1 MNAIKA
7 ARYMAEYWKY
17 YAEKKGIKALLALNK
32 ALDILGL
39 KDKPKESPA
48 HVAEEP
54 AAYVVSEQR
63 NGHLYA
69 FDATRTKTQRQR
81 DNDAAISL
89 IRKVDS
95 GEIGADSLTSA
106 DKALLAKYSGNGGG
120 IKGADGKV
128 GSAHEYYTPKD
139 VAVEMWAA
147 LEGMGFS
154 GGRVLDPCS
163 GSGVFGATSPANA
176 LVDNVELDY
185 TSAKV
190 NELVNGKA
198 GYTVA
203 NMPFEA
209 YAARTDDNV
218 FDAVCTNVPFAP
230 KANRAFK
237 NDDKKYQNATLHG
250 YFILRALDKLKY
262 GGLAAFIVPTA
273 VLEGKGKDAKLRL
286 ATAFKAEFLGAYRL
300 PNKVF
305 ELGATGAD
313 VATDIIFF
321 RKYSKEATERIE
333 ELQTSNPAILTEANV
348 LRDDFL
354 KGRWFKLAE
363 HKKFIFGEERQVE
376 DQRWG
381 GIVTKVI
388 NEQSISN
395 IAKGIKP
402 FGASAINW
410 ELLEAAE
417 SSPIVYTDGDIVNQ
431 NGQTF
436 EYRDGEFVPVVVSSN
451 EAESEANDV
460 VDKLETPYRAFMN
473 GITYDRTAAALAYLK
488 ETDNMFGI
496 PQWANDAVA
505 SVAGVPENK
514 QAKQWRLILT
524 ALSVKTLLEE
534 NSGEPFDY
542 LDASPELSEAMKER
556 AAADKSLSA
565 DLRNVIAAMKAHYS
579 KKDGYSLVWQGKNQA
594 VEKEFTTEQRV
605 EALKYKTNSLVMG
618 LEEMKEIDPS
628 FDVLTND
635 DYVCSA
641 DGNIIMRADDYFT
654 GNVAAVMRDL
664 DARIANAANDDIRA
678 KLSRMKATAME
689 RVTVRDVSKLQFDLR
704 SPFITLQEK
713 AFWIENMTLQPKP
726 SVTIIDGEL
735 KIEHNGGNDKNEITS
750 KHKLLNRIGMYI
762 RNGQLSLGGDSIKL
776 YKADGKQMNDQEKGV
791 FGREFLFELN
801 TRFDIWVRSNQAI
814 QDRLEKAANDPESLY
829 FDRIEDNAPLSIEGM
844 NNDDWKLHGYQA
856 SWVRQQA
863 REFGGINAYGV
874 GLGKAQPLTAK
885 VLTPEGWKLM
895 GDLKVGDLV
904 VAHDGTFTPI
914 TAIYPQGKKEIFEV
928 VFSDGAKTEC
938 CDEHLWLTQTKT
950 DRSRYQYQKSV
961 GHTVP
966 KFGGTVKQLSEI
978 RQTLIKGKRTKN
990 HKIPMVGMI
999 DLPAR
1004 ELPIHP
1010 YLFGVVLGDGC
1021 LSDDGAVVTTPEAYI
1036 VNRMNQ
1042 IVFDEYQ
1049 GDVTVNAM
1057 KCKGRCASYRLS
1069 KRQGIKQNPLL
1080 TRLRDYGLMGVVSDE
1095 KFIPKEYLTAS
1106 YEQRLDL
1113 LHGLMDTD
1121 GYVSKDGYTVQ
1132 FYSTSDNLADSVIEL
1147 VQSFGGN
1154 ALKKVK
1160 KANYKKNGIVVD
1172 CKDCWVVTIRM
1183 PAEISPFSLPRK
1195 ADRVKPKSKYQPY
1208 RYIVAVNSVGEKEAQ
1223 CIQIEHDDHLY
1234 ITDDYIVTHNTFS
1247 ALSAV
1252 QYAHSVGTKKKTLFV
1267 LPKNVFSNWHKEIN
1281 GNENRAGCYTRETAS
1296 RCLWV
1301 GVDFDKG
1308 FNYKS
1313 SNNARD
1319 LNRILENQHD
1329 KVFMT
1334 YETFKSIPLS
1344 EETVEQY
1351 LAYLRKSDK
1360 AFAEN
1365 ELKAMDEKSE
1375 ARLADLVALF
1385 TTRDK
1390 NEASPKFEMMGFDS
1404 IVIDEAHAMKNGKQ
1418 VFEFGAN
1425 TRGLGNIS
1433 SPSALAL
1440 DTLAKTWYIRG
1451 KNDTRNDGVLA
1462 LTATPITNS
1471 PLEIYTMLTLAKG
1484 EDFVKS
1490 QVLGVD
1496 GADGFMKAV
1505 CRIENVEDVNIEGK
1519 YVGTDMLVGL
1529 NNVELLRGV
1538 LRGAA
1543 EIKNAKDVAL
1553 AAFVPDGVEEKVSI
1567 QCPDDLKAQLDLQ
1580 IKDYNF
1586 ARQFVK
1592 ENFPITY
1599 GEEEINSYERA
1610 VEISVAISQRYGQP
1624 IQQVGQPFSL
1634 IHKMNVM
1641 LTDPELYDGG
1651 TFYKFD
1657 DDARANVEKAVE
1669 DFNKKAYKEKVTRLS
1684 KYTDRANVVKELIK
1698 KDEDGNIRNIEY
1710 TVKITA
1716 EIDDVEN
1723 RVVIDST
1730 DFGTIAKFEDLLD
1743 KHQAD
1748 VDVNG
1753 TVKFAALIANMKNE
1767 NAHIRADAKQAAKG
1781 YAKQIVFN
1789 EHLGSHFKMR
1799 RLIAKGVG
1807 IPASKI
1813 QFISGAAETADAKKY
1828 DILETQNGFNAAGE
1842 ENKYCVII
1850 ANEKAEVGINLQIGC
1865 QAIHH
1870 VNIRWTP
1877 DSITQRNGRGQ
1888 RQGNITGK
1896 VNIYYYEADGTF
1908 DMYRRSLVNSKAS
1921 WIDSLMSGDASS
1933 VDMSNMTNEQ
1943 LAQVIDTMSNG
1954 GDLESLMK
1962 AKDEAEK
1969 AARIKQHKA
1978 RQVLAIKNIKGAMRW
1993 LDRNQSA
2000 AGYLE
2005 NEGDKLI
2012 EQLKRFIT
2020 QGKKVLKCFETGA
2033 SPKSFGNNLNNL
2045 KGLAGLVNESI
2056 GRLKGA
2062 FSDKASHFDFID
2074 VESKYSEYLAI
2085 YSDGKEAEGK
2095 IAVRNAIDEWV
2106 KTASS
2111 YFDVMDTVLGRQMK
2125 VEGLSLAEKSFAAER
2140 KMYEDQVNGARKQ
2153 LEAMAANDKDGYG
2166 YGQKA
2171 IETAINDE
2179 MFDVD
2184 GDMMVV
2190 GMPVIVD
2197 NSKMGFI
2204 TLIQSIGWG
2213 SDKGKHTVRVM
2224 QSDLQDDGKYK
2235 LNSVTYTAENTKN
2248 IRYLNS
2254 PDAEDAVLE
2263 DLAKAV
2269 IDMGEDHY
2277 LAEQV
2282 LNKFPRVREFF
2293 PDSYQSPIY
2302 FDLSQNTLKSP
2313 LFPLVIS
2320 DASGIEVLERMKA
2333 KQDELIGE
2341 VTYINSSTLQ
2351 FERGEEYIGNNSFG
2365 REALLNILIEN
2376 GMELPNGIPSGL
2388 LDSAF
2393 HQYGLS
2399 TRLHVGNIFDAYM
2412 KNASDFND
2420 DHVYQSAK
2428 ELYEQKM
2435 KERVLLSDG
2444 KSKIVGLN
2452 EKQAAVMGLLMAIA
2466 EVVNNI
2472 GVKDANFNPNLKAV
2486 GMDTSNVYLETLG
2499 GSRYMVESVSG
2510 MVSRLKERW
2519 SEETKVKVGGYVNL
2533 VGNTYQLNQK
2543 VGIKQV
2549 CIDKGFEYGFSGDG
2563 RKIGGKIDYD
2573 KIRGVEFAPKS
2584 WVIET
2589 AAWEYIKSIASPELL
2604 EGVQAIEL

>member
-48 HVAEEP
+48 PVAEEP
-54 AAYVVSEQR
+54 AADTVSEQR

-95 GEIGADSLTSA
+95 GEISADSLTSA

-139 VAVEMWAA
+139 VAAEMWAA

-333 ELQTSNPAILTEANV
+333 ELQASNPAILTEANV

-436 EYRDGEFVPVVVSSN
+436 EYRDGEFVPVAVSSN

-473 GITYDRTAAALAYLK
+473 GITYDRAAAALAYLK
-488 ETDNMFGI
+488 QTDNMFGI

-524 ALSVKTLLEE
+524 ALSVKALLEE

-542 LDASPELSEAMKER
+542 LNAHPELSEAMKER

-594 VEKEFTTEQRV
+594 AAKEFTTEQRV

-618 LEEMKEIDPS
+618 LDEMKEIDPS

-689 RVTVRDVSKLQFDLR
+689 RVTIRDVSKLQFDLR

-713 AFWIENMTLQPKP
+713 AFWIENMTLHPKP

-735 KIEHNGGNDKNEITS
+735 KIEHNGGNDKNERTS

-776 YKADGKQMNDQEKGV
+776 YKADGTQMNDQEKGV

-863 REFGGINAYGV
+863 CEFGGINAHGV
-874 GLGKAQPLTAK
+874 GLGK
-885 VLTPEGWKLM
+885 
-895 GDLKVGDLV
+895 
-904 VAHDGTFTPI
+904 
-914 TAIYPQGKKEIFEV
+914 
-928 VFSDGAKTEC
+928 
-938 CDEHLWLTQTKT
+938 
-950 DRSRYQYQKSV
+950 
-961 GHTVP
+961 
-966 KFGGTVKQLSEI
+966 
-978 RQTLIKGKRTKN
+978 
-990 HKIPMVGMI
+990 
-999 DLPAR
+999 
-1004 ELPIHP
+1004 
-1010 YLFGVVLGDGC
+1010 
-1021 LSDDGAVVTTPEAYI
+1021 
-1036 VNRMNQ
+1036 
-1042 IVFDEYQ
+1042 
-1049 GDVTVNAM
+1049 
-1057 KCKGRCASYRLS
+1057 
-1069 KRQGIKQNPLL
+1069 
-1080 TRLRDYGLMGVVSDE
+1080 
-1095 KFIPKEYLTAS
+1095 
-1106 YEQRLDL
+1106 
-1113 LHGLMDTD
+1113 
-1121 GYVSKDGYTVQ
+1121 
-1132 FYSTSDNLADSVIEL
+1132 
-1147 VQSFGGN
+1147 
-1154 ALKKVK
+1154 
-1160 KANYKKNGIVVD
+1160 
-1172 CKDCWVVTIRM
+1172 
-1183 PAEISPFSLPRK
+1183 
-1195 ADRVKPKSKYQPY
+1195 
-1208 RYIVAVNSVGEKEAQ
+1208 
-1223 CIQIEHDDHLY
+1223 
-1234 ITDDYIVTHNTFS
+1234 TFS

-1553 AAFVPDGVEEKVSI
+1553 AAFVPDGAEEKVSI

-1698 KDEDGNIRNIEY
+1698 KDEDGNIRSIEY

-1730 DFGTIAKFEDLLD
+1730 DFGTIAKFEDLLE

-1842 ENKYCVII
+1842 ENKYCIII

-1908 DMYRRSLVNSKAS
+1908 DMYRRSLVNGKAS
-1921 WIDSLMSGDASS
+1921 WIDSLMSGDSTS

-2005 NEGDKLI
+2005 NEGDKLM

-2062 FSDKASHFDFID
+2062 FSDQASHFDFID

-2111 YFDVMDTVLGRQMK
+2111 YFDVLDTFLGKQMK

-2171 IETAINDE
+2171 IETAIKDE

-2184 GDMMVV
+2184 GDMMVE

-2204 TLIQSIGWG
+2204 TMIQKIGWG

-2235 LNSVTYTAENTKN
+2235 LNSVTYTAEKTKN

-2254 PDAEDAVLE
+2254 HDAEDAVLE
-2263 DLAKAV
+2263 DLAKGV
-2269 IDMGEDHY
+2269 IDMGEDNF
-2277 LAEQV
+2277 LSLQV
-2282 LNKFPRVREFF
+2282 LGRYPRVREFF
-2293 PDSYQSPIY
+2293 PESYQSPIY

-2365 REALLNILIEN
+2365 REALLNILLEN

-2393 HQYGLS
+2393 YQYGLS

-2466 EVVNNI
+2466 EVINNI
-2472 GVKDANFNPNLKAV
+2472 GVKTANFNPNLKAV
-2486 GMDTSNVYLETLG
+2486 GMDTSNVYLETMG
-2499 GSRYMVESVSG
+2499 GSRYRVESVSG

-2519 SEETKVKVGGYVNL
+2519 SEETKVKIGGYVNL
-2533 VGNTYQLNQK
+2533 VGNTYPLNQK

-2573 KIRGVEFAPKS
+2573 KIRGVEFTPKS

-2589 AAWEYIKSIASPELL
+2589 AAWEYIKSVASPELL

>member
-39 KDKPKESPA
+39 KDKPKEPS
-48 HVAEEP
+48 EP
-54 AAYVVSEQR
+54 IAVEPETNTAGEQR

-81 DNDAAISL
+81 DNDAAIEL

-95 GEIGADSLTSA
+95 GEISAENLTSA

-139 VAVEMWAA
+139 VAAEMWAA

-190 NELVNGKA
+190 NELVNGKT
-198 GYTVA
+198 GYTVK

-209 YAARTDDNV
+209 YAAQTDDNV

-273 VLEGKGKDAKLRL
+273 VLEGKGKDEKLRL

-333 ELQTSNPAILTEANV
+333 ELQASNPAVLTEANV

-402 FGASAINW
+402 FGESAINW

-436 EYRDGEFVPVVVSSN
+436 EYRNGEFVPVAVSSN

-460 VDKLETPYRAFMN
+460 VNKLETPYRAFMD
-473 GITYDRTAAALAYLK
+473 GVTYDRAAAALAYLK
-488 ETDNMFGI
+488 QTDNMFGI
-496 PQWANDAVA
+496 PQWANEAVA
-505 SVAGVPENK
+505 AVAGVAENK

-524 ALSVKTLLEE
+524 ALSVKSMLEE

-542 LDASPELSEAMKER
+542 LSAYPELSEAMKER
-556 AAADKSLSA
+556 AAADKSLPT
-565 DLRNVIAAMKAHYS
+565 DLRNVVAAMKAHYS

-594 VEKEFTTEQRV
+594 AAKEFTTGQRV
-605 EALKYKTNSLVMG
+605 EALKYNTNSLVMG
-618 LEEMKEIDPS
+618 IDDMKEIDPS
-628 FDVLTND
+628 FDAITND
-635 DYVCSA
+635 DYICSA
-641 DGNIIMRADDYFT
+641 DGNHIMRADDYFS

-664 DARIANAANDDIRA
+664 DARIENAANDDIRA
-678 KLSRMKATAME
+678 KLSRMKATAMQ
-689 RVTVRDVSKLQFDLR
+689 RVTIRDISKLQFDLR
-704 SPFITLQEK
+704 SPFITLEEK
-713 AFWIENMTLQPKP
+713 AFWIENMTAHPKP
-726 SVTIIDGEL
+726 TVTIIDGEL
-735 KIEHNGGNDKNEITS
+735 KIEHNGGTGKDELTS

-762 RNGQLSLGGDSIKL
+762 RNGQLSLGGDSLKL
-776 YKADGKQMNDQEKGV
+776 YKDDGTEMNDKEKGV
-791 FGREFLFELN
+791 FGREFIFELN
-801 TRFDIWVRSNQAI
+801 TRFDIWVRSNKAI
-814 QDRLEKAANDPESLY
+814 QDRLEKAANDPENLY
-829 FDRIEDNAPLSIEGM
+829 FDRVEDNAPLAIEGM

-938 CDEHLWLTQTKT
+938 CDEHLWLTQTKNE
-950 DRSRYQYQKSV
+950 RKSI
-961 GHTVP
+961 GHTIQ

-978 RQTLIKGKRTKN
+978 RQTLIKGKQTKN
-990 HKIPMVGMI
+990 HKIPMVGMV

-1004 ELPIHP
+1004 DLPINP
-1010 YLFGVVLGDGC
+1010 YLFGVLLEMAVL
-1021 LSDDGAVVTTPEAYI
+1021 SNDGAVVTTPEAYI

-1042 IVFDEYQ
+1042 IVLDEYK

-1057 KCKGRCASYRLS
+1057 KCKGRCAAYRLS
-1069 KRQGIKQNPLL
+1069 KRQGIKANPLVSC
-1080 TRLRDYGLMGVVSDE
+1080 LRDYGLMGVVSDD

-1106 YEQRLDL
+1106 YQQRLDL

-1154 ALKKVK
+1154 AWKKIK
-1160 KANYKKNGIVVD
+1160 KTHYKKNGIVVD
-1172 CKDCWVVTIRM
+1172 CKDCLIVTIRL
-1183 PAEISPFSLPRK
+1183 PSDVNPFSLPRK
-1195 ADRVKPKSKYQPY
+1195 VDRVKPKSKYQPY

-1223 CIQIEHDDHLY
+1223 CIQIEHEDHLY
-1234 ITDDYIVTHNTFS
+1234 ITDEYIVTHNTFS

-1334 YETFKSIPLS
+1334 YETFKSIPMT

-1351 LAYLRKSDK
+1351 LAYMRKSDK

-1365 ELKAMDEKSE
+1365 ELKAKDEKSE

-1425 TRGLGNIS
+1425 TKGLGTINN
-1433 SPSALAL
+1433 PSALAL

-1451 KNDTRNDGVLA
+1451 KNDLRNDGVLA

-1519 YVGTDMLVGL
+1519 YVGTDMLTGL

-1553 AAFVPDGVEEKVSI
+1553 AAFVPEGNEEKVSI
-1567 QCPDDLKAQLDLQ
+1567 QCPDKLKADLDLQ

-1586 ARQFVK
+1586 ARQYVK
-1592 ENFPITY
+1592 EDYPITY
-1599 GEEEINSYERA
+1599 GDRDIMSHDEAAAIA
-1610 VEISVAISQRYGQP
+1610 LAISNRYKQP
-1624 IQQVGQPFSL
+1624 IEQVGQPFSL

-1657 DDARANVEKAVE
+1657 DENREAVEKAVS
-1669 DFNKKAYKEKVTRLS
+1669 DFNKKEYKEKTNRIS
-1684 KYTDRANVVKELIK
+1684 KYTDRANVVKELVK
-1698 KDEDGNIRNIEY
+1698 KDEDGNVRSIEY

-1716 EIDDVEN
+1716 EVDDVEN

-1730 DFGTIAKFEDLLD
+1730 DFGIISKFEDLLE

-1748 VDVNG
+1748 VDVNS
-1753 TVKFAALIANMKNE
+1753 TVKFASMIANMKNE
-1767 NAHIRADAKQAAKG
+1767 NAHIRADQKQAAKG

-1789 EHLGSHFKMR
+1789 EHLGSHFKLK
-1799 RLIAKGVG
+1799 RLIAKEVGVPTG
-1807 IPASKI
+1807 KI

-1870 VNIRWTP
+1870 LNIRWTP

-1888 RQGNITGK
+1888 RQGNITEK

-1921 WIDSLMSGDASS
+1921 WIDSLMSGDSTS

-1943 LAQVIDTMSNG
+1943 LAQVIDTMGNG
-1954 GDLESLMK
+1954 GDLDSLMK

-1978 RQVLAIKNIKGAMRW
+1978 RQVLAIKNIKSAMHW
-1993 LDRNQSA
+1993 LDNNQSPIN
-2000 AGYLE
+2000 YLR
-2005 NEGDKLI
+2005 NECNKLT
-2012 EQLKRFIT
+2012 EQLKRFVT

-2033 SPKSFGNNLNNL
+2033 SPKSFGNNLNAL
-2045 KGLAGLVNESI
+2045 KGISVLVNESI
-2056 GRLKGA
+2056 IRMKGA
-2062 FSDKASHFDFID
+2062 FSDQASHFDVID

-2095 IAVRNAIDEWV
+2095 IEVRNGIDEWV

-2111 YFDVMDTVLGRQMK
+2111 YFDVLNTHLGKKLK
-2125 VEGLSLAEKSFAAER
+2125 VEGLSLAEKIFAAER
-2140 KMYEDQVNGARKQ
+2140 QTYEDQISGARKQ

-2171 IETAINDE
+2171 IDDAINGE
-2179 MFDVD
+2179 MFEVD
-2184 GDMMVV
+2184 GEMMVE

-2204 TLIQSIGWG
+2204 TLIQKIGWG
-2213 SDKGKHTVRVM
+2213 SDKGKHNVRVM
-2224 QSDLQDDGKYK
+2224 YSDLQEDGKYK
-2235 LNSVTYTAENTKN
+2235 LDSESYTAENTKN

-2254 PDAEDAVLE
+2254 PDAEDMVLE

-2277 LAEQV
+2277 LSERV
-2282 LNKFPRVREFF
+2282 IKNYPRVREFF
-2293 PDSYQSPIY
+2293 PESYQSPIY

-2320 DASGIEVLERMKA
+2320 DTSGVAVLERMKA

-2341 VTYINSSTLQ
+2341 VTYINSSTLR
-2351 FERGEEYIGNNSFG
+2351 FERGAEYIGNNSFG

-2393 HQYGLS
+2393 YHYGLS

-2412 KNASDFND
+2412 KNASEFND

-2428 ELYEQKM
+2428 EIYEQKM

-2444 KSKIVGLN
+2444 KSKVVGLN
-2452 EKQAAVMGLLMAIA
+2452 EKQAAVLGFLMAIA
-2466 EVVNNI
+2466 DVVNNI
-2472 GVKDANFNPNLKAV
+2472 GVKSANFNPNLIV
-2486 GMDTSNVYLETLG
+2486 SGMDTSNVYLEALG
-2499 GSRYMVESVSG
+2499 GSRYRVESVSN

-2519 SEETKVKVGGYVNL
+2519 NEETKVKIGGYVNL
-2533 VGNTYQLNQK
+2533 VGNTYPLNQK
-2543 VGIKQV
+2543 VGIKKV
-2549 CIDKGFEYGFSGDG
+2549 CIDNDFEYGFSVDG

-2573 KIRGVEFAPKS
+2573 KIKGVEFAPKS
-2584 WVIET
+2584 WVIES
-2589 AAWEYIKSIASPELL
+2589 AVWEYIKSIASPDLL
-2604 EGVQAIEL
+2604 NGVQAIEL

>member
-48 HVAEEP
+48 PVAEEP
-54 AAYVVSEQR
+54 AADVVSEQR

-95 GEIGADSLTSA
+95 GEISADSLTSA

-139 VAVEMWAA
+139 VAAEMWAA

-163 GSGVFGATSPANA
+163 GSGVFGATSPANT

-273 VLEGKGKDAKLRL
+273 VLEGKGKDEKLRL

-333 ELQTSNPAILTEANV
+333 ELQASNPAILTEANV
-348 LRDDFL
+348 LREDLL

-417 SSPIVYTDGDIVNQ
+417 SSPIVYTDGDVVNQ

-436 EYRDGEFVPVVVSSN
+436 EYRDGEFVPVAVSSN

-473 GITYDRTAAALAYLK
+473 GIAYDRAAAALAYLK

-524 ALSVKTLLEE
+524 ALSVKALLEE

-542 LDASPELSEAMKER
+542 LDAYPELSEAMKER

-594 VEKEFTTEQRV
+594 IEKEFTTEQRV
-605 EALKYKTNSLVMG
+605 EALKYNTNSLVMG
-618 LEEMKEIDPS
+618 LDDMKEIDPS

-735 KIEHNGGNDKNEITS
+735 KIEHNGGNDKNETTS

-874 GLGKAQPLTAK
+874 GLGK
-885 VLTPEGWKLM
+885 
-895 GDLKVGDLV
+895 
-904 VAHDGTFTPI
+904 
-914 TAIYPQGKKEIFEV
+914 
-928 VFSDGAKTEC
+928 
-938 CDEHLWLTQTKT
+938 
-950 DRSRYQYQKSV
+950 
-961 GHTVP
+961 
-966 KFGGTVKQLSEI
+966 
-978 RQTLIKGKRTKN
+978 
-990 HKIPMVGMI
+990 
-999 DLPAR
+999 
-1004 ELPIHP
+1004 
-1010 YLFGVVLGDGC
+1010 
-1021 LSDDGAVVTTPEAYI
+1021 
-1036 VNRMNQ
+1036 
-1042 IVFDEYQ
+1042 
-1049 GDVTVNAM
+1049 
-1057 KCKGRCASYRLS
+1057 
-1069 KRQGIKQNPLL
+1069 
-1080 TRLRDYGLMGVVSDE
+1080 
-1095 KFIPKEYLTAS
+1095 
-1106 YEQRLDL
+1106 
-1113 LHGLMDTD
+1113 
-1121 GYVSKDGYTVQ
+1121 
-1132 FYSTSDNLADSVIEL
+1132 
-1147 VQSFGGN
+1147 
-1154 ALKKVK
+1154 
-1160 KANYKKNGIVVD
+1160 
-1172 CKDCWVVTIRM
+1172 
-1183 PAEISPFSLPRK
+1183 
-1195 ADRVKPKSKYQPY
+1195 
-1208 RYIVAVNSVGEKEAQ
+1208 
-1223 CIQIEHDDHLY
+1223 
-1234 ITDDYIVTHNTFS
+1234 TFS

-1334 YETFKSIPLS
+1334 YETFKSIPMM
-1344 EETVEQY
+1344 EDTVEQY

-1365 ELKAMDEKSE
+1365 ELKAKDEKSE

-1519 YVGTDMLVGL
+1519 YVGADMLVGL

-1553 AAFVPDGVEEKVSI
+1553 AAFVPEGAEEKVSI

-1592 ENFPITY
+1592 ENFPIIY

-1698 KDEDGNIRNIEY
+1698 KDEDGNIRSIEY

-1730 DFGTIAKFEDLLD
+1730 DFGTIAKFEDLLE

-1969 AARIKQHKA
+1969 AARIKQYKA

-2111 YFDVMDTVLGRQMK
+2111 YFDVMDTFLGKQMK

-2171 IETAINDE
+2171 IETAIKDE

-2184 GDMMVV
+2184 GDMMVE

-2204 TLIQSIGWG
+2204 TMIQKIGWG

-2224 QSDLQDDGKYK
+2224 QSDLQDNGKYK

-2263 DLAKAV
+2263 DLAKGV
-2269 IDMGEDHY
+2269 IDMGEDNF
-2277 LAEQV
+2277 LSLQV
-2282 LNKFPRVREFF
+2282 LGRYPRVREFF
-2293 PDSYQSPIY
+2293 PESYQSPIY

-2365 REALLNILIEN
+2365 REALLNILLEN

-2466 EVVNNI
+2466 EVINNI

-2486 GMDTSNVYLETLG
+2486 GMDTSNVYLEALG
-2499 GSRYMVESVSG
+2499 GSRYRVESVSG

-2533 VGNTYQLNQK
+2533 VGNTYPLNQK

>member
-39 KDKPKESPA
+39 KDKPKEPS
-48 HVAEEP
+48 EP
-54 AAYVVSEQR
+54 IAVEPENDTAGEQR

-81 DNDAAISL
+81 DNDAAIEL

-95 GEIGADSLTSA
+95 GEISADSLTSA

-139 VAVEMWAA
+139 VAAEMWAA

-163 GSGVFGATSPANA
+163 GSGVFGATSPSNT

-190 NELVNGKA
+190 NELVNGKT
-198 GYTVA
+198 GYTVK

-209 YAARTDDNV
+209 YAAQTDDNV

-273 VLEGKGKDAKLRL
+273 VLEGKGKDEKLRL

-348 LRDDFL
+348 LREDFL

-417 SSPIVYTDGDIVNQ
+417 SSPIVYTEGDVINQ

-436 EYRDGEFVPVVVSSN
+436 EYRDGEFFPVAVSSN

-460 VDKLETPYRAFMN
+460 VDKLETPYRAFMD
-473 GITYDRTAAALAYLK
+473 GVTYDRAAAALAYLK
-488 ETDNMFGI
+488 QTDNMFGI
-496 PQWANDAVA
+496 PQWSNEAVA
-505 SVAGVPENK
+505 AVAAVAENK
-514 QAKQWRLILT
+514 QAKQWRLILS
-524 ALSVKTLLEE
+524 ALSVKSMLEE

-542 LDASPELSEAMKER
+542 LSAYPELSEAMKER
-556 AAADKSLSA
+556 AAADKALPI
-565 DLRNVIAAMKAHYS
+565 DLRNVVAAMKAHYN
-579 KKDGYSLVWQGKNQA
+579 KKDGYSLVWQGKNEA
-594 VEKEFTTEQRV
+594 AAKEYTTEQRV
-605 EALKYKTNSLVMG
+605 EALKYNTNSLVMG
-618 LEEMKEIDPS
+618 LDDMKEIDPS
-628 FDVLTND
+628 FNIITND
-635 DYVCSA
+635 DYICSA
-641 DGNIIMRADDYFT
+641 DGNHIMRVDDYFS
-654 GNVAAVMRDL
+654 GNVAAVLRDL
-664 DARIANAANDDIRA
+664 DARIENAANDDIRA
-678 KLSRMKATAME
+678 KLSRMKATAMQ
-689 RVTVRDVSKLQFDLR
+689 RVTIRDVSKLQFDLR
-704 SPFITLQEK
+704 SPFITLEEK
-713 AFWIENMTLQPKP
+713 AFWIENMTAHPKP
-726 SVTIIDGEL
+726 TVTIIDREL
-735 KIEHNGGNDKNEITS
+735 KIEHNGGTGKDELTS
-750 KHKLLNRIGMYI
+750 KHKLLKRLGMYI
-762 RNGQLSLGGDSIKL
+762 RNGQLSLGGDSLKL
-776 YKADGKQMNDQEKGV
+776 YKDDGTEMNDKEKGV
-791 FGREFLFELN
+791 FGREFIFELN
-801 TRFDIWVRSNQAI
+801 TRFDIWVRSNRAI
-814 QDRLEKAANDPESLY
+814 QDRLEKAANDPENLY
-829 FDRIEDNAPLSIEGM
+829 FDRVEDNAPLAIEGM

-874 GLGKAQPLTAK
+874 GLGK
-885 VLTPEGWKLM
+885 
-895 GDLKVGDLV
+895 
-904 VAHDGTFTPI
+904 
-914 TAIYPQGKKEIFEV
+914 
-928 VFSDGAKTEC
+928 
-938 CDEHLWLTQTKT
+938 
-950 DRSRYQYQKSV
+950 
-961 GHTVP
+961 
-966 KFGGTVKQLSEI
+966 
-978 RQTLIKGKRTKN
+978 
-990 HKIPMVGMI
+990 
-999 DLPAR
+999 
-1004 ELPIHP
+1004 
-1010 YLFGVVLGDGC
+1010 
-1021 LSDDGAVVTTPEAYI
+1021 
-1036 VNRMNQ
+1036 
-1042 IVFDEYQ
+1042 
-1049 GDVTVNAM
+1049 
-1057 KCKGRCASYRLS
+1057 
-1069 KRQGIKQNPLL
+1069 
-1080 TRLRDYGLMGVVSDE
+1080 
-1095 KFIPKEYLTAS
+1095 
-1106 YEQRLDL
+1106 
-1113 LHGLMDTD
+1113 
-1121 GYVSKDGYTVQ
+1121 
-1132 FYSTSDNLADSVIEL
+1132 
-1147 VQSFGGN
+1147 
-1154 ALKKVK
+1154 
-1160 KANYKKNGIVVD
+1160 
-1172 CKDCWVVTIRM
+1172 
-1183 PAEISPFSLPRK
+1183 
-1195 ADRVKPKSKYQPY
+1195 
-1208 RYIVAVNSVGEKEAQ
+1208 
-1223 CIQIEHDDHLY
+1223 
-1234 ITDDYIVTHNTFS
+1234 TFS

-1334 YETFKSIPLS
+1334 YETFKSIPMT

-1351 LAYLRKSDK
+1351 LAYMRKSDK

-1365 ELKAMDEKSE
+1365 ELKAKDEKSE

-1425 TRGLGNIS
+1425 TKGLGTIN

-1451 KNDTRNDGVLA
+1451 KNDVRNDGVLA

-1519 YVGTDMLVGL
+1519 YVGTDMLTGL

-1553 AAFVPDGVEEKVSI
+1553 AAFVPEGNEEKVSI
-1567 QCPDDLKAQLDLQ
+1567 QCPDKLKADLDLQ

-1586 ARQFVK
+1586 ARQYVK
-1592 ENFPITY
+1592 EDYPITY
-1599 GEEEINSYERA
+1599 GDRNIMNHSEAAAIA
-1610 VEISVAISQRYGQP
+1610 LAISNRYKQP
-1624 IQQVGQPFSL
+1624 IEQVGQPFSL

-1657 DDARANVEKAVE
+1657 DENREAVEKAVS
-1669 DFNKKAYKEKVTRLS
+1669 DFNKKEYKEKTNRIS
-1684 KYTDRANVVKELIK
+1684 KYTDRANVVKELVK
-1698 KDEDGNIRNIEY
+1698 KDEDGNVRSIEY

-1716 EIDDVEN
+1716 EVDDVEN

-1730 DFGTIAKFEDLLD
+1730 DFGIISKFEDLLE

-1748 VDVNG
+1748 VDVNS
-1753 TVKFAALIANMKNE
+1753 TVKFAAMIANMKNE
-1767 NAHIRADAKQAAKG
+1767 NAHIRADQKQAAKG

-1789 EHLGSHFKMR
+1789 EHLGSHFKLK
-1799 RLIAKGVG
+1799 RLIAKEVGVPTG
-1807 IPASKI
+1807 KI

-1828 DILETQNGFNAAGE
+1828 DILETQNGFNEAGE

-1870 VNIRWTP
+1870 LNIRWTP

-1888 RQGNITGK
+1888 RQGNITEK

-1921 WIDSLMSGDASS
+1921 WIDSLMSGDSTS

-1943 LAQVIDTMSNG
+1943 LAQVIDTMGNG
-1954 GDLESLMK
+1954 GDLDSLMK

-1969 AARIKQHKA
+1969 AAQIKQHKA
-1978 RQVLAIKNIKGAMRW
+1978 RQVLAIKNIKSARRW
-1993 LDRNQSA
+1993 LSLNGSPQ
-2000 AGYLE
+2000 GFLE
-2005 NEGDKLI
+2005 NEIFKLT

-2020 QGKKVLKCFETGA
+2020 QGNKVLKCFETGA
-2033 SPKSFGNNLNNL
+2033 SPKSFGNNLNTL
-2045 KGLAGLVNESI
+2045 KGIAALVNEGI
-2056 GRLKGA
+2056 IRMKGA
-2062 FSDKASHFDFID
+2062 FSDKASHFDVIEVAERYGD
-2074 VESKYSEYLAI
+2074 YLGV
-2085 YSDGKEAEGK
+2085 YSDGKDAEGK
-2095 IAVRNAIDEWV
+2095 IEVRNGIDKWV
-2106 KTASS
+2106 KTAVS
-2111 YFDVMDTVLGRQMK
+2111 YYQVLDNYQGKQVK
-2125 VEGLSLAEKSFAAER
+2125 TEGLSLAEKSYTAER
-2140 KMYEDQVNGARKQ
+2140 QMYEDQISGARKQ
-2153 LEAMAANDKDGYG
+2153 LDAMAANDKDGYG

-2171 IETAINDE
+2171 IDDAIDGE
-2179 MFDVD
+2179 MFEVD
-2184 GDMMVV
+2184 GEMMVE

-2204 TLIQSIGWG
+2204 TLIQKIGWG
-2213 SDKGKHTVRVM
+2213 SDKGKHNVRVM
-2224 QSDLQDDGKYK
+2224 QSDLQEDGKYK
-2235 LNSVTYTAENTKN
+2235 LNSVSYTAENTQN

-2254 PDAEDAVLE
+2254 PDAEDMVLE
-2263 DLAKAV
+2263 DLAKGV

-2277 LAEQV
+2277 LSERV
-2282 LNKFPRVREFF
+2282 IKNYPRVREFF
-2293 PDSYQSPIY
+2293 PESYQAPIY

-2320 DASGIEVLERMKA
+2320 DTSGVAVLERMKA

-2341 VTYINSSTLQ
+2341 VTYINSSTLR
-2351 FERGEEYIGNNSFG
+2351 FERGAEYIGNNSFG

-2376 GMELPNGIPSGL
+2376 GMELPNGVPSGL

-2393 HQYGLS
+2393 YHYGLS
-2399 TRLHVGNIFDAYM
+2399 TRLHVGDIFDAYM
-2412 KNASDFND
+2412 KNASEFND
-2420 DHVYQSAK
+2420 GHVYQSSK
-2428 ELYEQKM
+2428 EIYEQKM

-2444 KSKIVGLN
+2444 KSKVVGLN
-2452 EKQAAVMGLLMAIA
+2452 EKQAAVLGFMMAIA
-2466 EVVNNI
+2466 DVVNDI
-2472 GVKDANFNPNLKAV
+2472 GVKSANFNPNLIVA
-2486 GMDTSNVYLETLG
+2486 GMDTSNVYLEALG
-2499 GSRYMVESVSG
+2499 GSRYRVESVSN

-2519 SEETKVKVGGYVNL
+2519 NEETKVKIGGYVNL
-2533 VGNTYQLNQK
+2533 VGNTYPLNQK
-2543 VGIKQV
+2543 VGIKKV
-2549 CIDKGFEYGFSGDG
+2549 CTDNDFEYGFSGDG

-2573 KIRGVEFAPKS
+2573 KIKGVEFAPKS
-2584 WVIET
+2584 WVIES
-2589 AAWEYIKSIASPELL
+2589 AAWDYIKSIASPDLL
-2604 EGVQAIEL
+2604 NGVQAIEL

>member
-48 HVAEEP
+48 PVAEEP
-54 AAYVVSEQR
+54 AADTVSEQR

-95 GEIGADSLTSA
+95 GEISADSLTSA

-139 VAVEMWAA
+139 VAAEMWAA

-163 GSGVFGATSPANA
+163 GSGVFGATSPANT

-273 VLEGKGKDAKLRL
+273 VLEGKGKDEKLRL

-436 EYRDGEFVPVVVSSN
+436 EYRDGEFVPVAVSSN

-473 GITYDRTAAALAYLK
+473 GITYDRAAAALAYLK

-524 ALSVKTLLEE
+524 ALSVKALLEE

-542 LDASPELSEAMKER
+542 LDAYPELSEAMKER

-605 EALKYKTNSLVMG
+605 EALKYKTNSLAMG
-618 LEEMKEIDPS
+618 LDEMKEIDPS

-735 KIEHNGGNDKNEITS
+735 KIEHNGGNDKNETTS

-874 GLGKAQPLTAK
+874 GLGK
-885 VLTPEGWKLM
+885 
-895 GDLKVGDLV
+895 
-904 VAHDGTFTPI
+904 
-914 TAIYPQGKKEIFEV
+914 
-928 VFSDGAKTEC
+928 
-938 CDEHLWLTQTKT
+938 
-950 DRSRYQYQKSV
+950 
-961 GHTVP
+961 
-966 KFGGTVKQLSEI
+966 
-978 RQTLIKGKRTKN
+978 
-990 HKIPMVGMI
+990 
-999 DLPAR
+999 
-1004 ELPIHP
+1004 
-1010 YLFGVVLGDGC
+1010 
-1021 LSDDGAVVTTPEAYI
+1021 
-1036 VNRMNQ
+1036 
-1042 IVFDEYQ
+1042 
-1049 GDVTVNAM
+1049 
-1057 KCKGRCASYRLS
+1057 
-1069 KRQGIKQNPLL
+1069 
-1080 TRLRDYGLMGVVSDE
+1080 
-1095 KFIPKEYLTAS
+1095 
-1106 YEQRLDL
+1106 
-1113 LHGLMDTD
+1113 
-1121 GYVSKDGYTVQ
+1121 
-1132 FYSTSDNLADSVIEL
+1132 
-1147 VQSFGGN
+1147 
-1154 ALKKVK
+1154 
-1160 KANYKKNGIVVD
+1160 
-1172 CKDCWVVTIRM
+1172 
-1183 PAEISPFSLPRK
+1183 
-1195 ADRVKPKSKYQPY
+1195 
-1208 RYIVAVNSVGEKEAQ
+1208 
-1223 CIQIEHDDHLY
+1223 
-1234 ITDDYIVTHNTFS
+1234 TFS

-1471 PLEIYTMLTLAKG
+1471 PLEIYTILTLAKG

-1921 WIDSLMSGDASS
+1921 WIDSLMSGDASG

-2365 REALLNILIEN
+2365 REALLNILLEN

-2499 GSRYMVESVSG
+2499 GSRYRVESVSG

-2533 VGNTYQLNQK
+2533 VGNTYPLNQK

>member
-48 HVAEEP
+48 PVAEEP
-54 AAYVVSEQR
+54 AADTVSEQR

-95 GEIGADSLTSA
+95 GEISADSLTSA

-139 VAVEMWAA
+139 VAAEMWAA

-273 VLEGKGKDAKLRL
+273 VLEGKGKDEKLRL

-333 ELQTSNPAILTEANV
+333 ELQASNPAILTEANV
-348 LRDDFL
+348 LREDFL

-436 EYRDGEFVPVVVSSN
+436 EYRDGEFVPVAVSSN

-473 GITYDRTAAALAYLK
+473 GITYDRAAAALAYLK

-524 ALSVKTLLEE
+524 ALSVKALLEE

-542 LDASPELSEAMKER
+542 LNTYPELSEAMKER

-594 VEKEFTTEQRV
+594 IEKEFTTEQRV
-605 EALKYKTNSLVMG
+605 EALKYNTNSLVMG
-618 LEEMKEIDPS
+618 LDDMKEIDPS

-735 KIEHNGGNDKNEITS
+735 KIEHNGGNDKNETTS

-776 YKADGKQMNDQEKGV
+776 YKADGKQMNNQEKGV

-874 GLGKAQPLTAK
+874 GLGK
-885 VLTPEGWKLM
+885 
-895 GDLKVGDLV
+895 
-904 VAHDGTFTPI
+904 
-914 TAIYPQGKKEIFEV
+914 
-928 VFSDGAKTEC
+928 
-938 CDEHLWLTQTKT
+938 
-950 DRSRYQYQKSV
+950 
-961 GHTVP
+961 
-966 KFGGTVKQLSEI
+966 
-978 RQTLIKGKRTKN
+978 
-990 HKIPMVGMI
+990 
-999 DLPAR
+999 
-1004 ELPIHP
+1004 
-1010 YLFGVVLGDGC
+1010 
-1021 LSDDGAVVTTPEAYI
+1021 
-1036 VNRMNQ
+1036 
-1042 IVFDEYQ
+1042 
-1049 GDVTVNAM
+1049 
-1057 KCKGRCASYRLS
+1057 
-1069 KRQGIKQNPLL
+1069 
-1080 TRLRDYGLMGVVSDE
+1080 
-1095 KFIPKEYLTAS
+1095 
-1106 YEQRLDL
+1106 
-1113 LHGLMDTD
+1113 
-1121 GYVSKDGYTVQ
+1121 
-1132 FYSTSDNLADSVIEL
+1132 
-1147 VQSFGGN
+1147 
-1154 ALKKVK
+1154 
-1160 KANYKKNGIVVD
+1160 
-1172 CKDCWVVTIRM
+1172 
-1183 PAEISPFSLPRK
+1183 
-1195 ADRVKPKSKYQPY
+1195 
-1208 RYIVAVNSVGEKEAQ
+1208 
-1223 CIQIEHDDHLY
+1223 
-1234 ITDDYIVTHNTFS
+1234 TFS

-1418 VFEFGAN
+1418 VFEFGEN

-2005 NEGDKLI
+2005 NEGDKLM

-2033 SPKSFGNNLNNL
+2033 SPKSFDNNLNNL

-2062 FSDKASHFDFID
+2062 FSDQASHFDFID

-2111 YFDVMDTVLGRQMK
+2111 YFDVMDTFLGKQMK

-2171 IETAINDE
+2171 IETAIKDE

-2184 GDMMVV
+2184 GDMMVE

-2204 TLIQSIGWG
+2204 TLIQKIGWG

-2224 QSDLQDDGKYK
+2224 QSDLQDNGKYK

-2263 DLAKAV
+2263 DLAKGV
-2269 IDMGEDHY
+2269 IDMGEDNF
-2277 LAEQV
+2277 LSLQV
-2282 LNKFPRVREFF
+2282 LGRYPRVREFF
-2293 PDSYQSPIY
+2293 PESYQSPIY

-2365 REALLNILIEN
+2365 REALLNILLEN

-2499 GSRYMVESVSG
+2499 GSRYRVESVSG

-2533 VGNTYQLNQK
+2533 VGNTYPLNQK